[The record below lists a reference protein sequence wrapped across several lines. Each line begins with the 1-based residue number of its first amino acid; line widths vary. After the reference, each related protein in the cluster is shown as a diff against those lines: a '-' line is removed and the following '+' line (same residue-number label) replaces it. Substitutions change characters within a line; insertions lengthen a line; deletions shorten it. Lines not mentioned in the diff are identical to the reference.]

1 MKKEIIIGTDILT
14 NNLGMGQVPNL
25 FSLIPIHYNIKK
37 HQLLLSWYRF
47 LFNFIFMQI
56 DFNGIKLF
64 CNVFGMIIDT

>member
-25 FSLIPIHYNIKK
+25 FSLIPIYYNIKSTS
-37 HQLLLSWYRF
+37 LLSWYWF

-64 CNVFGMIIDT
+64 GNVFGMIIDT